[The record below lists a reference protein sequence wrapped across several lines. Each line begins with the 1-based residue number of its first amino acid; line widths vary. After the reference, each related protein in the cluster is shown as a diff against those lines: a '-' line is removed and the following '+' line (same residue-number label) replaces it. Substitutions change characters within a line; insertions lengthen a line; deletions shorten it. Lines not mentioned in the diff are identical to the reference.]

1 MAEFIL
7 DDFLPYQ
14 LAVLA
19 NRISDAFS
27 ERYRSKFGITVA
39 EWRVVAHLSQAEKVS
54 IREVYRQVEMDKSKA
69 SRAAARLEKA
79 GYVSKRVNESDRRLV
94 ELELTAAGR
103 AMVAEIDPMG
113 RAFEAEVLACLPEDQ
128 RAAFTANIRTLMEN
142 CS

>member
-79 GYVSKRVNESDRRLV
+79 TESGDLPAV
-94 ELELTAAGR
+94 C
-103 AMVAEIDPMG
+103 
-113 RAFEAEVLACLPEDQ
+113 EV
-128 RAAFTANIRTLMEN
+128 ME
-142 CS
+142 